1 MADAG
6 VEHPAA
12 DTLDRSMVRLDVA
25 VMNAER
31 LKYVEEGPYYRY
43 PRMTAL
49 RSTAWKSSIAWRTIF
64 ARLMCTA

>member
-31 LKYVEEGPYYRY
+31 LKYVEEGP
-43 PRMTAL
+43 
-49 RSTAWKSSIAWRTIF
+49 
-64 ARLMCTA
+64 